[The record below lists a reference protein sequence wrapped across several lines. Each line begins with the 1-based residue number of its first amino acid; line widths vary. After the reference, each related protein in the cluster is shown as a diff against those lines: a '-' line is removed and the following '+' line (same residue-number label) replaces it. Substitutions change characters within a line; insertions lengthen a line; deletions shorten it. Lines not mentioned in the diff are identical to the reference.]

1 MKNLKYRNILL
12 FSVLGLLFACQ
23 PEIKDEFTYS
33 SGSAD
38 FKTYVAV
45 GNSLTAGYSNSA
57 LYHSSQANSYP
68 SIIAEQMKKAG
79 GGEFIQPVV
88 ESEYGVLPGKLELG
102 YKADCLGNTS
112 MGPVPAQ
119 GQPEGYGH
127 VGYTVNNMGV
137 PGAKSFHL
145 LAPGYG
151 NPAGVPLGLAN
162 PYFARFATADDATV
176 IGDAVAKGPT
186 FFSLWIGNND
196 VLGYASSGG
205 IGDTITGQQSYAYFM
220 NVILQSLTS
229 NGAKGVI
236 ANIPGIS
243 GAAFF
248 NTVPPNGY
256 VLTQGQAD
264 TLNMFLGQYGFNYNA
279 GPNYFIIADVTA
291 PLGFRQM
298 VEGELLLLTVPQDSL
313 KCAYWGGFNPNI
325 MAPVPIPDQ
334 YVLTLAEIAN
344 VNNAIEGYN
353 ATIAALAE
361 QYGLGLVDINSYFK
375 QVENGVV
382 YDGVSFSTKYI
393 TGNAF
398 SLDGVH
404 LTQQGYALVAN
415 QFIYTINGKFGANLP
430 TVSVTNYKA
439 NDLP

>member
-1 MKNLKYRNILL
+1 MKYRYILFISL
-12 FSVLGLLFACQ
+12 LGLLFACQ

-38 FKTYVAV
+38 FSTYVSV

-79 GGEFIQPVV
+79 GGEFVQPVV
-88 ESEYGVLPGKLELG
+88 NSEYGVLPGKLELG

-119 GQPEGYGH
+119 GTPEGYGP

-151 NPAGVPLGLAN
+151 NPAGVPVGLAN
-162 PYFARFATADDATV
+162 PYFARFATSENATV

-196 VLGYASSGG
+196 VLGYATSGG
-205 IGDTITGQQSYAYFM
+205 IGDTITGQQSFAYFL

-229 NGAKGVI
+229 SGAKGAI
-236 ANIPGIS
+236 ANIPDVT
-243 GAAFF
+243 APPFF

-264 TLNMFLGQYGFNYNA
+264 TLNLFLGQYGFSYNA
-279 GPNYFIIADVTA
+279 GPNYFIIADATA

-334 YVLTLAEIAN
+334 YVLTLDELAN
-344 VNNAIEGYN
+344 VNSAIEGYN
-353 ATIAALAE
+353 ATIASMAD
-361 QYGLGLVDINSYFK
+361 QYGLALVDMNGYLNDMRS
-375 QVENGVV
+375 GVV

-398 SLDGVH
+398 SLDGIH

-415 QFIYTINGKFGANLP
+415 QFIMAINAKFGASLP

>member
-1 MKNLKYRNILL
+1 MKYRYILFISL
-12 FSVLGLLFACQ
+12 LGLLFACQ

-38 FKTYVAV
+38 FSTYVSV

-68 SIIAEQMKKAG
+68 AIIAEQMKKAG
-79 GGEFIQPVV
+79 GGEFVQPVV
-88 ESEYGVLPGKLELG
+88 NSEYGVLPGKLELG

-119 GQPEGYGH
+119 GQPEGYGP

-145 LAPGYG
+145 LASGYG
-151 NPAGVPLGLAN
+151 NPAGVPVGLAN
-162 PYFARFATADDATV
+162 PYYARFATSEDATV

-196 VLGYASSGG
+196 VLGYAASGG
-205 IGDTITGQQSYAYFM
+205 VGDTITGQQSYAYFM

-229 NGAKGVI
+229 TGAKGVI
-236 ANIPGIS
+236 ANLPDIS
-243 GAAFF
+243 GAPFF

-264 TLNMFLGQYGFNYNA
+264 TLNMFLGQYGFSYSA
-279 GPNYFIIADVTA
+279 GPNYFIIADATA

-334 YVLTLAEIAN
+334 YVLTLDEIAN

-353 ATIAALAE
+353 ATIATLAD
-361 QYGLGLVDINSYFK
+361 QYDLALVDINSYFDEIK
-375 QVENGVV
+375 NGVV
-382 YDGVSFSTKYI
+382 YDGVSFSTSYI

-404 LTQQGYALVAN
+404 LTQQGYALIAN
-415 QFIYTINGKFGANLP
+415 QFIMAINAKFGANLP
-430 TVSVTNYKA
+430 TVSVTQYKA
-439 NDLP
+439 NELP

>member
-1 MKNLKYRNILL
+1 MKYRYILL
-12 FSVLGLLFACQ
+12 FSLLGLLFACQ

-45 GNSLTAGYSNSA
+45 GNSLTAGYSNGA

-79 GGEFIQPVV
+79 GGEFKQPVV
-88 ESEYGVLPGKLELG
+88 TSEYGVLPGKLELG
-102 YKADCLGNTS
+102 YKTDCLGNTS

-119 GQPEGYGH
+119 GTPEGIDPI
-127 VGYTVNNMGV
+127 GYTVNNMGV

-162 PYFARFATADDATV
+162 PYYARFATAPDATV
-176 IGDAVAKGPT
+176 IGDAAAMNPT
-186 FFSLWIGNND
+186 FFTLWIGNND
-196 VLGYASSGG
+196 VLGYATGG
-205 IGDTITGQQSYAYFM
+205 GTGDWITGQDTLAGTIDA
-220 NVILQSLTS
+220 ILQNLTA

-236 ANIPGIS
+236 ANLPDIMAAPFFTFMQTKIPY
-243 GAAFF
+243 
-248 NTVPPNGY
+248 NGL
-256 VLTQGQAD
+256 VLTRQGQVD
-264 TLNMFLGQYGFNYNA
+264 SLNFAYQQLGITFSLGQN
-279 GPNYFIIADVTA
+279 PFIVEDATTGY
-291 PLGFRQM
+291 PRQM
-298 VEGELLLLTVPQDSL
+298 KETDIFLLTLPTDSMQ
-313 KCAYWGGFNPNI
+313 CFGYGSA
-325 MAPVPIPDQ
+325 VPIPHKYILD
-334 YVLTLAEIAN
+334 ENEKNN
-344 VNNAIEGYN
+344 VDVAIEGYN
-353 ATIAALAE
+353 ATIAALAAK
-361 QYGLGLVDINSYFK
+361 YDLALVDIHSYLNEIK
-375 QVENGVV
+375 NGVV
-382 YDGVSFSTKYI
+382 YDGVSFSATYI

-415 QFIYTINGKFGANLP
+415 QFIMAINAKFGANLP

-439 NDLP
+439 NELP

>member
-1 MKNLKYRNILL
+1 MKIMKYRYILL
-12 FSVLGLLFACQ
+12 FSLLGLLFACQ

-38 FKTYVAV
+38 FSTYVAV

-102 YKADCLGNTS
+102 YKPDCLGNIS

-127 VGYTVNNMGV
+127 VGYTVNNLGV

-151 NPAGVPLGLAN
+151 NPAGVPVGLAN
-162 PYFARFATADDATV
+162 PYYARFATADDATV
-176 IGDAVAKGPT
+176 IGDAVAKAPT

-196 VLGYASSGG
+196 VLGYASGG
-205 IGDTITGQQSYAYFM
+205 GTGDTITGQQSFAYFL
-220 NVILQSLTS
+220 NIILTNLTIAD
-229 NGAKGVI
+229 AKGII
-236 ANIPGIS
+236 ANIPDIM
-243 GAAFF
+243 AAPYFTYM
-248 NTVPPNGY
+248 NTKIPYNGL
-256 VLTQGQAD
+256 VLTRQGQVD
-264 TLNMFLGQYGFNYNA
+264 SLNFAYQPLGITFSLGQNPFIVEDAGTGF
-279 GPNYFIIADVTA
+279 P
-291 PLGFRQM
+291 RQM
-298 VEGELLLLTVPQDSL
+298 MESDIFLLTLPSDSL
-313 KCAYWGGFNPNI
+313 QCYGYGSA
-325 MAPVPIPDQ
+325 VSIPHKYILDED
-334 YVLTLAEIAN
+334 EILKI
-344 VNNAIEGYN
+344 NNAIEGYN
-353 ATIAALAE
+353 ATIAALAQ
-361 QYGLGLVDINSYFK
+361 QYDLALVDIHSYLNEIK
-375 QVENGVV
+375 NGVV
-382 YDGVSFSTKYI
+382 YDGVTFSSKYI

-404 LTQQGYALVAN
+404 LTEQGYALIAN
-415 QFIYTINGKFGANLP
+415 QFIYAINGKFGASLP
-430 TVSVTNYKA
+430 TVSVTNYLA
-439 NDLP
+439 NPLP